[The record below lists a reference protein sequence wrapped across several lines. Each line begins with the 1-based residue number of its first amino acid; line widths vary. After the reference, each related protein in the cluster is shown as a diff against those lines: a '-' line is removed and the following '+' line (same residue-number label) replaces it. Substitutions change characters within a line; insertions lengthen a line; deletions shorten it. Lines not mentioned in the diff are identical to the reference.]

1 MCQIPLFI
9 YTREDALGSEE
20 KTFRAAGFE
29 SVQLGAGL
37 VENNFRSNIVF
48 GECFTGEGDVFSGSL
63 PEVLVVR
70 GGLVRF
76 VGLATCLA
84 WREQGSAF

>member
-1 MCQIPLFI
+1 MPDTSI
-9 YTREDALGSEE
+9 YIHTGG
-20 KTFRAAGFE
+20 RAWQRGKDLQSGRIRVRAT
-29 SVQLGAGL
+29 LAGL
-37 VENNFRSNIVF
+37 VEKNFRSNIVF